1 MTGQQLRKARRT
13 FALTQAEAAKR
24 LGVSQSYLSL
34 FEKDKRPLTDKLAK
48 KAVRLFNL
56 SPAALPLEMKLNDLR
71 AATNKMLVKDLA
83 ALRYPGYA
91 HVKPARPKNPV
102 QVLLAA
108 LSADSLEGRLVE
120 ALPWLLLKFS
130 DSDMEWTTLVD
141 AVKLKDLQ
149 NRLGFLTSVARRL
162 AEKSGDAQKAAEF
175 KRREKSLERSRLVRE
190 DTLCN
195 SRMTNAE
202 KRWLLQN
209 RTQDAAHWNIL
220 SNLSAEHLNY
230 AA

>member
-56 SPAALPLEMKLNDLR
+56 SPAALPLETKLNDLR
-71 AATNKMLVKDLA
+71 SATNENLVKDLA
-83 ALRYPGYA
+83 ALDYPGFS

-108 LSADSLEGRLVE
+108 LSADNLEGRLVE

-130 DSDMEWTTLVD
+130 DMEWNTLVD

-149 NRLGFLTSVARRL
+149 NRLGFLTAVARKL
-162 AEKSGDAQKAAEF
+162 AEKSGDAKKAAEF
-175 KRREKSLERSRLVRE
+175 KRRENALERSRLVRE

-195 SRMTNAE
+195 SRMTDAE

-209 RTQDAAHWNIL
+209 RSSEAAHWSIL

-230 AA
+230 VA

>member
-1 MTGQQLRKARRT
+1 MTGQLLRKARRT
-13 FALTQAEAAKR
+13 SSLTQAEAAER

-56 SPAALPLEMKLNDLR
+56 SPAALPLAAKLNDLR
-71 AATNKMLVKDLA
+71 AATNETLVKDLA
-83 ALRYPGYA
+83 ALGYPGYA

-102 QVLLAA
+102 HVLLAA
-108 LSADSLEGRLVE
+108 LSADDLEGRLVE

-130 DSDMEWTTLVD
+130 DMEWKTLVD
-141 AVKLKDLQ
+141 AAKLRDLQ
-149 NRLGFLTSVARRL
+149 NRLGFLTGVARKL
-162 AEKSGDAQKAAEF
+162 AEKSGDSEKAADF
-175 KRREKSLERSRLVRE
+175 KCRENALERARLVRE

-195 SRMTNAE
+195 SRMTDAE

-209 RTQDAAHWNIL
+209 RSEEAAHWNIL

-230 AA
+230 VA

>member
-1 MTGQQLRKARRT
+1 MTGQQLRNARRT
-13 FALTQAEAAKR
+13 FALTQAEAARR

-34 FEKDKRPLTDKLAK
+34 FEKDKRLLTEKLAR
-48 KAVRLFNL
+48 KAARLFKL
-56 SPAALPLEMKLNDLR
+56 SPTTLPLETELNDLR
-71 AATNKMLVKDLA
+71 PATNKTLVKELA
-83 ALRYPGYA
+83 ALDYPVFS
-91 HVKPARPKNPV
+91 HVKPGRPKNPV

-108 LSADSLEGRLVE
+108 LSADNLEGRLVE

-130 DSDMEWTTLVD
+130 DMEWNTLVD

-149 NRLGFLTSVARRL
+149 NRLGFLTAVARKL
-162 AEKSGDAQKAAEF
+162 AEKSGDAKKAAEF
-175 KRREKSLERSRLVRE
+175 KRRENALERSRLVRE

-195 SRMTNAE
+195 SRMTDAE

-209 RTQDAAHWNIL
+209 RTEDAAHWNIL

-230 AA
+230 VA